1 MTVDIK
7 DLKKAKNK
15 LEVDVKEILYRFE
28 DTTGFMV
35 NGIEVKRR
43 FIENAN
49 FKRSILYDTKINIT
63 L

>member
-1 MTVDIK
+1 MTVDIE

-28 DTTGFMV
+28 KTTGFMV
-35 NGIEVKRR
+35 NGIEVNRR